1 MPVNE
6 IAARMIAKAKRNEMI
21 VVSGAGT
28 GLSAKCAEA
37 GGVDAIVIY
46 NSGRFRMAGRGSLAG
61 LMPYADANQ
70 VVLEMAREIVTVVK
84 SVPVVGGVCGT
95 DPFRDMEMM
104 FGELQANGISGVQ
117 NFPTVGLID
126 GEFRRALEATGMSY
140 SAEVEMVRRASTRGL
155 FTIPYVFTPGEARA
169 MVEAGAD
176 VIVAHLGLTAGGM
189 VGADDRRT
197 VESVA
202 PTLRAICDS
211 VDKAG
216 PFRPVLCHGGP
227 ISGPDDLAAAIR
239 LVPRLNGFVGAS
251 SIERLATEMA
261 IVDRVRQ
268 FRNLALEG

>member
-1 MPVNE
+1 MPANR
-6 IAARMIAKAKRNEMI
+6 IAARMTAKAKRGEMI

-70 VVLEMAREIVTVVK
+70 VVLEMAREIVTVVE

-95 DPFRDMEMM
+95 DPFRDMDTMLR
-104 FGELQANGISGVQ
+104 ELQAHGLSGVQ

-126 GEFRRALEATGMSY
+126 GEFRRALEDTGMSY
-140 SAEVEMVRRASTRGL
+140 SAEVDMIRRASALGL
-155 FTIPYVFTPGEARA
+155 FTIPYVFNIREARA
-169 MVEAGAD
+169 MVEAGGD
-176 VIVAHLGLTAGGM
+176 VIVAHLGLTTGGM

-197 VESVA
+197 IESVA
-202 PTLRAICDS
+202 PTLQAICDS
-211 VDKAG
+211 VDEAG

-227 ISGPDDLAAAIR
+227 ISRPDDLAAAIR

-251 SIERLATEMA
+251 SIERLPTETA
-261 IVDRVRQ
+261 IVDRVKQ
-268 FRNLALEG
+268 FRMIARSE